1 MTTTVASTPAMQD
14 AASTTSVEFYFDPA
28 CPFCWQTSKW
38 FRQVARLSDVQP
50 VWRFISLEILNED
63 PDDPSATSDGH
74 AVGTQLLRVAAAAKD
89 ALGPD
94 VVGPLY
100 EAMGNRLW
108 EHAPD
113 FDGLEGKDAKWQAVG
128 AHQQAVVAELP
139 TILAEVGLPVE
150 LAEARDDDRFDK
162 ELRASTE
169 EAMERTGGDV
179 GTPILA
185 WGDGDGPAFFGPV
198 ISTTPSDDEA
208 LRLWEAVSTL
218 ATWPSFAELKRSM
231 RDPIDNELLRSM
243 DAA

>member
-1 MTTTVASTPAMQD
+1 M
-14 AASTTSVEFYFDPA
+14 
-28 CPFCWQTSKW
+28 
-38 FRQVARLSDVQP
+38 
-50 VWRFISLEILNED
+50 
-63 PDDPSATSDGH
+63 
-74 AVGTQLLRVAAAAKD
+74 GT
-89 ALGPD
+89 
-94 VVGPLY
+94 
-100 EAMGNRLW
+100 RLW
-108 EHAPD
+108 EDAPD

-128 AHQQAVVAELP
+128 EHQQAVVAELP
-139 TILAEVGLPVE
+139 AILAEVGLPVE
-150 LAEARDDDRFDK
+150 LADARSDDSFDK

-208 LRLWEAVSTL
+208 LRLWDAVSTL

-231 RDPIDNELLRSM
+231 RDPIDNGLLRSL